1 MQKRGKT
8 ALTLVGFAVMLAALL
23 ALMVSIGARKDG
35 FDIDEFFT
43 YGLANSYHQPF
54 LNTETGRWISGKAFS
69 DYLTA
74 SGHAHEYLNV
84 YENQIADVHPPL
96 YYLFMHAVCSAF
108 QNPPFTKWTGIGL
121 NLFFF
126 SLTQTARSLFS
137 SFSAS
142 SMLLNFRGS
151 SRKYAV
157 LTFSRILTP
166 SCTA

>member
-23 ALMVSIGARKDG
+23 ALMVSIGAKKDG

-54 LNTETGRWISGKAFS
+54 LNAETGRWISGKAFS

-84 YENQIADVHPPL
+84 
-96 YYLFMHAVCSAF
+96 
-108 QNPPFTKWTGIGL
+108 
-121 NLFFF
+121 
-126 SLTQTARSLFS
+126 
-137 SFSAS
+137 
-142 SMLLNFRGS
+142 
-151 SRKYAV
+151 
-157 LTFSRILTP
+157 
-166 SCTA
+166 

>member
-23 ALMVSIGARKDG
+23 ALMASIGARKDG

-54 LNTETGRWISGKAFS
+54 LNTETGHWISGKAFS

-96 YYLFMHAVCSAF
+96 
-108 QNPPFTKWTGIGL
+108 
-121 NLFFF
+121 
-126 SLTQTARSLFS
+126 
-137 SFSAS
+137 
-142 SMLLNFRGS
+142 
-151 SRKYAV
+151 
-157 LTFSRILTP
+157 
-166 SCTA
+166 